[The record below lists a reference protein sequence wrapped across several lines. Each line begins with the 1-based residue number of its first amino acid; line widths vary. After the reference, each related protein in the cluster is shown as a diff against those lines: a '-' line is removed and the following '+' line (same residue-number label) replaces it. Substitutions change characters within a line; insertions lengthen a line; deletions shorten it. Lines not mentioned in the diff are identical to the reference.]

1 MYLYT
6 LVFICSFLLLG
17 LLFFF
22 RSGNRKKLFQQSWI
36 ERLET
41 VARDNHTLWVTQV
54 HYPMRK
60 KIIQEIVQLEKEQKE
75 KGIILKISE
84 NGEWNSPAN
93 LLKYSYIKRLFKKIV
108 PQIIAYSNTLGLDP
122 KYLTLSAWATIYRMG
137 KSEEKGLQK
146 KALFSGCYFL
156 DGGSQKREAS
166 INFYKKGDEESL
178 FAQLIPHSGDLF
190 LYPGDMTQKMW
201 DYLEDQERVAL
212 YFNVHFG
219 NRKKT
224 WYVSQGEGA
233 ELGQSGDF
241 YYELNGES
249 NKSLPPK
256 NGELKP
262 LLLHISKLK
271 KRLFK

>member
-6 LVFICSFLLLG
+6 LVFISSFSLLI
-17 LLFFF
+17 LLFFL

-54 HYPMRK
+54 HYPMK
-60 KIIQEIVQLEKEQKE
+60 EKIIQEIIQLEKEQKE
-75 KGIILKISE
+75 KGILLKISE

-108 PQIIAYSNTLGLDP
+108 PQITAYSNTLGLDP
-122 KYLTLSAWATIYRMG
+122 KYLTLSAWATIYRLG

-146 KALFSGCYFL
+146 EALFSGCYFL
-156 DGGSQKREAS
+156 DGGSQNPEAS
-166 INFYKKGDEESL
+166 IHFYKKGDEESL
-178 FAQLIPHSGDLF
+178 FAQLLPHSGDLF

-201 DYLEDQERVAL
+201 DYLEEKERVAI

-224 WYVSQGEGA
+224 WYVSQVEVS
-233 ELGQSGDF
+233 ELAQSGDSN
-241 YYELNGES
+241 YELNGES
-249 NKSLPPK
+249 NKPLPPK
-256 NGELKP
+256 NGEIKP
-262 LLLHISKLK
+262 FLVHISKLK
-271 KRLFK
+271 KSLFK